1 LLFLEKENNFT
12 WTTKSTKLFL
22 ESYAERKEKFR
33 DPKIKK
39 KALWRE
45 IVQIMKQHG
54 YMNIDEDLLD
64 RKMRNMKRSY
74 KTIKLNNNKKTTGR
88 GRIS

>member
-39 KALWRE
+39 KSPCGGKL
-45 IVQIMKQHG
+45 
-54 YMNIDEDLLD
+54 
-64 RKMRNMKRSY
+64 Y
-74 KTIKLNNNKKTTGR
+74 K
-88 GRIS
+88 